1 MAKNVNIFSGD
12 SSKYLAD
19 KIAEAYGQPLGK
31 VTIQHFQDGEYQPC
45 FEETIRGNDV
55 FIIQSTNAP
64 ADNLLQLLL
73 LIDAAKTCIGAK
85 GSSHDSLFWFCTSRS

>member
-1 MAKNVNIFSGD
+1 MNEINLILLQSRLTKNPQSHGKKNVNIFSGD

-55 FIIQSTNAP
+55 
-64 ADNLLQLLL
+64 L
-73 LIDAAKTCIGAK
+73 
-85 GSSHDSLFWFCTSRS
+85 